1 MQKLPPRIREALEFL
16 LANAPAVS
24 WAKIPEHLRGPVCR
38 CETRKPKWCRTR
50 DVGGVPYVELLAAG
64 AAALE
69 ANGDWDKPADSLT
82 DKLGSPPTRLQ
93 KNIWKAL
100 QRRAL
105 KKDDLMDLLDLDIT
119 DPSRL
124 YYMNRKAKTGGLKEL
139 TDKGLVANK
148 RGVGYFRP
156 DAPPDN

>member
-38 CETRKPKWCRTR
+38 CETRKPKWARTIGI
-50 DVGGVPYVELLAAG
+50 DGVPHVELLAAG

-69 ANGDWDKPADSLT
+69 ADRDWDKPAVRLSA
-82 DKLGSPPTRLQ
+82 KLGSPPTRLQ

-100 QRRAL
+100 ERRAL
-105 KKDDLMDLLDLDIT
+105 KKDDLLDALGYPID
-119 DPSRL
+119 DPARL
-124 YYMNRKAKTGGLKEL
+124 YYMNRKTKTGGLKEL
-139 TDKGLVANK
+139 TEKGLVANK